1 MEGRLEEYTDAQL
14 LAGVANGDAAAGRAF
29 FLRYRQKAFKV
40 AYRLLGNEADAMD
53 AVEDAF
59 VKVITAAPGF
69 RGEASVKTWFYRILV
84 NTSLDARRRRRA
96 TVSLDAAADGEEHR
110 AEIAVS
116 RDEDPGDAAER
127 GETAEKIRKAIADLD
142 EKHRTVFVLAAVEGL
157 SYKEIADALGIAV
170 GTVMSR
176 LFYARKYLQKS
187 LKGYLGAG
195 NG

>member
-1 MEGRLEEYTDAQL
+1 MEEYTDAEL
-14 LAGVANGDAAAGRAF
+14 LAGIARGDAAAGRAF

-40 AYRLLGNEADAMD
+40 AYRLLGNEADALD

-59 VKVITAAPGF
+59 VKVITAAASF

-84 NTSLDARRRRRA
+84 NTSLDARRRRRGV
-96 TVSLDAAADGEEHR
+96 VSLDAASDSEEHK
-110 AEIAVS
+110 ADLAVS
-116 RDEDPGDAAER
+116 REENPDDAAER
-127 GETAEKIRKAIADLD
+127 GETADKIRRAIAGLD

-157 SYKEIADALGIAV
+157 SYKEIADTLGIAM

-187 LKGYLGAG
+187 LKGYLEAG